1 MKTIS
6 LFLFLSFF
14 LTQTFS
20 QNKKDTSF
28 SSYKRMIDTVQNGKI
43 APDFKYVK
51 NTGDSVRLSSFKGKY
66 VVMDLWATWCG
77 PCKAEIPRYENL
89 QEVFA
94 DDNIVFISI
103 SIDDDKQA
111 WKNFVEERKLKGV
124 QVWAGGKT
132 KPPAFYYTIIDG
144 KEFNLPG
151 YGSGVPVF
159 VLIGPDGK
167 IINKSAPRPS
177 DGLEELLNEQKGL
190 KK

>member
-6 LFLFLSFF
+6 LFFFLFFF

-20 QNKKDTSF
+20 QSTKDTSGAA
-28 SSYKRMIDTVQNGKI
+28 YERMISLVQNGKP
-43 APDFKYVK
+43 APDFKYVRS
-51 NTGDSVRLSSFKGKY
+51 TGDTVQFSAFKGKY
-66 VVMDLWATWCG
+66 VVIDLWATWCG

-89 QEVFA
+89 QEIFA
-94 DDNIVFISI
+94 NDNIVFISI
-103 SIDDDKQA
+103 SIDDDKQT

-132 KPPAFYYTIIDG
+132 KAPAYYYTIMDG
-144 KEFNLPG
+144 KEFNMPG

-167 IINKSAPRPS
+167 IINKSAPRPT
-177 DGLEELLNEQKGL
+177 DGLEALLNEQKGL